1 MQTWKLIFKWIFHEK
16 TQVPK
21 KHKFL
26 KVVETTTTTNFN
38 VVMLNDEQLLRLRGI
53 I

>member
-1 MQTWKLIFKWIFHEK
+1 MRKRRFQ
-16 TQVPK
+16 K
-21 KHKFL
+21 KHQFP
-26 KVVETTTTTNFN
+26 KVVETTTTNLN